1 MTLQNKMK
9 AEQSSKDIFDQAKTY
24 ALDYSD
30 AIATRSVF
38 PSEESI
44 EGLSVFDEDMPTA
57 IGNASHILDQLHNYG
72 APASTAQTGGRYF
85 GFVTGGALPVGL
97 ATRWITDFWDQNSGL
112 YLMSPISSTLETVT
126 ERWLRGLFGLP
137 DNVVA
142 SFLSGTSMAIFC
154 GLAAARHRIYSNQGW
169 DFTRQGHRGAPA
181 IRIVAGSSAHGA
193 VIKAV
198 ALLGFGLDHIE
209 WVTCDEQG
217 RLILDDLPTLDSS
230 TIVLLQAGNVNT
242 GSFDPIDQVCRRANE
257 AGSWVHI
264 DGAFGLWA
272 GATSQLKSLT
282 KGMEKAQSWSVDGH
296 KTLNTPYDNGIL
308 LCADQEALVAALQA
322 SGSYL
327 AYSEHRDGM
336 LYTPE
341 MSRRARVIEL
351 WATLK
356 YLGSEGVDELVFGL
370 HERAV
375 QFATELKEQRFDVIN
390 DVVFNQVLIGFDRD
404 DSYTLGIVNH
414 IQNSGDCWVGT
425 SVWNGKKVIRISVC
439 SWATT
444 ENDVTRSVKA
454 FRAAR
459 TAMDD

>member
-57 IGNASHILDQLHNYG
+57 SGNASHILNQLDHYG

-85 GFVTGGALPVGL
+85 GFVTGGALPVAL
-97 ATRWITDFWDQNSGL
+97 ATRWVTDFWDQNSGL

-126 ERWLRGLFGLP
+126 ERWLRELFGLP
-137 DNVVA
+137 NNVVA

-193 VIKAV
+193 VIKTV

-209 WVTCDEQG
+209 WVACDPQG
-217 RLILDDLPTLDSS
+217 RLISDDLPALDSS
-230 TIVLLQAGNVNT
+230 TIILLQAGNVNT

-296 KTLNTPYDNGIL
+296 KTLNIPYDNGIL

-327 AYSEHRDGM
+327 AYSDRRDGM

-356 YLGSEGVDELVFGL
+356 YLGFEGVDELVFGL
-370 HERAV
+370 HKRAV

-404 DSYTLGIVNH
+404 DSYTQGIVDH

-425 SVWNGKKVIRISVC
+425 SLWNGKKVIRISVC

-444 ENDVTRSVKA
+444 ANDVTRSVEA

-459 TAMDD
+459 TAMDG

>member
-30 AIATRSVF
+30 AVATRSVF

-209 WVTCDEQG
+209 WVACDEQG

-242 GSFDPIDQVCRRANE
+242 GSFDPIDQVCQLAND
-257 AGSWVHI
+257 AGAWVHI

-272 GATSQLKSLT
+272 GATSGLKYLT
-282 KGMEKAQSWSVDGH
+282 SGMEKAQSWSVDGH

-356 YLGSEGVDELVFGL
+356 YLGTQGVDELVLGL
-370 HERAV
+370 HQRAV
-375 QFATELKEQRFDVIN
+375 QFAKELIEQDFWVIN
-390 DVVFNQVLIGFDRD
+390 DVVFNQVLVGFDRD
-404 DSYTLGIVNH
+404 DRYTLDIVEH
-414 IQNSGDCWVGT
+414 IQKSGECWVGT
-425 SVWNGKKVIRISVC
+425 SMWDDAKVIRISVC

-444 ENDVTRSVKA
+444 EEDVSRSARA
-454 FRAAR
+454 FIAAR
-459 TAMDD
+459 TAVGN

>member
-44 EGLSVFDEDMPTA
+44 KGLSVFDEDMPAA

-137 DNVVA
+137 NNVVA

-169 DFTRQGHRGAPA
+169 DFTRQGHRGALA

-217 RLILDDLPTLDSS
+217 RLILDDLPILDTS

-282 KGMEKAQSWSVDGH
+282 TGMEKAQSWSVDGH

-356 YLGSEGVDELVFGL
+356 YLGSEGIDELVFGL

-375 QFATELKEQRFDVIN
+375 QFATELREQRFDVIN

>member
-85 GFVTGGALPVGL
+85 GFVTGGALPVAL

-217 RLILDDLPTLDSS
+217 RLILDDLPTVDSS

-356 YLGSEGVDELVFGL
+356 YLGSEGVDE
-370 HERAV
+370 
-375 QFATELKEQRFDVIN
+375 
-390 DVVFNQVLIGFDRD
+390 
-404 DSYTLGIVNH
+404 
-414 IQNSGDCWVGT
+414 
-425 SVWNGKKVIRISVC
+425 
-439 SWATT
+439 
-444 ENDVTRSVKA
+444 
-454 FRAAR
+454 
-459 TAMDD
+459 

>member
-137 DNVVA
+137 NNVVA

-217 RLILDDLPTLDSS
+217 RLILDDLPTVDSS

-257 AGSWVHI
+257 AGSCVHI
-264 DGAFGLWA
+264 DGAFALSA
-272 GATSQLKSLT
+272 GATSQLTSLT
-282 KGMEKAQSWSVDGH
+282 NGLEKAQSWSVDGH

>member
-1 MTLQNKMK
+1 MVR
-9 AEQSSKDIFDQAKTY
+9 
-24 ALDYSD
+24 AL
-30 AIATRSVF
+30 
-38 PSEESI
+38 
-44 EGLSVFDEDMPTA
+44 
-57 IGNASHILDQLHNYG
+57 
-72 APASTAQTGGRYF
+72 
-85 GFVTGGALPVGL
+85 
-97 ATRWITDFWDQNSGL
+97 
-112 YLMSPISSTLETVT
+112 
-126 ERWLRGLFGLP
+126 
-137 DNVVA
+137 
-142 SFLSGTSMAIFC
+142 
-154 GLAAARHRIYSNQGW
+154 
-169 DFTRQGHRGAPA
+169 
-181 IRIVAGSSAHGA
+181 HGA

-242 GSFDPIDQVCRRANE
+242 GSFDPIDQVCHRANE

-282 KGMEKAQSWSVDGH
+282 KGIEKAQSWSVDGH

-356 YLGSEGVDELVFGL
+356 YLGTQGVDELVLGL
-370 HERAV
+370 HQRAV
-375 QFATELKEQRFDVIN
+375 QFAKELIEQDFWVIN
-390 DVVFNQVLIGFDRD
+390 DVVFNQVLVGFDRD
-404 DSYTLGIVNH
+404 DRYNRKLFKRVSR
-414 IQNSGDCWVGT
+414 GT
-425 SVWNGKKVIRISVC
+425 YNLS
-439 SWATT
+439 
-444 ENDVTRSVKA
+444 EDLE
-454 FRAAR
+454 
-459 TAMDD
+459 MEYL

>member
-30 AIATRSVF
+30 AIAARSVF
-38 PSEESI
+38 PTAESI

-85 GFVTGGALPVGL
+85 GFVTGGALPVAL

-137 DNVVA
+137 NNVVA

-217 RLILDDLPTLDSS
+217 RLILDDLPTLDTS

-282 KGMEKAQSWSVDGH
+282 KGMGKAQSWSVDGH

-356 YLGSEGVDELVFGL
+356 YLGSDGVDELVFGL
-370 HERAV
+370 HQRAV
-375 QFATELKEQRFDVIN
+375 QFATELKQQRFDVIN

-404 DSYTLGIVNH
+404 DSYTQGIVNH

-444 ENDVTRSVKA
+444 ADDVTRSVKA
-454 FRAAR
+454 FRVAR
-459 TAMDD
+459 TSMDD

>member
-57 IGNASHILDQLHNYG
+57 NGNASHILDQLHNYG

-126 ERWLRGLFGLP
+126 ERWLRGLFGLS

-169 DFTRQGHRGAPA
+169 DFTRQGHRDAPP

-209 WVTCDEQG
+209 WVTCYEQG
-217 RLILDDLPTLDSS
+217 RLILDDLPTLDTS

-257 AGSWVHI
+257 AGAWVHI

-322 SGSYL
+322 NGSYL

>member
-356 YLGSEGVDELVFGL
+356 YLGTQGVDELVLGL
-370 HERAV
+370 HQRAV
-375 QFATELKEQRFDVIN
+375 QFAKELIEQDFWVIN
-390 DVVFNQVLIGFDRD
+390 DVVFNQVLVGFDRD
-404 DSYTLGIVNH
+404 DRYTLDIVEH
-414 IQNSGDCWVGT
+414 IQKSGECWVGT
-425 SVWNGKKVIRISVC
+425 SMWDDAKVIRISVC

-444 ENDVTRSVKA
+444 EEDVSRSARA
-454 FRAAR
+454 FIAAR
-459 TAMDD
+459 TAVGN

>member
-1 MTLQNKMK
+1 MTLQDKMK
-9 AEQSSKDIFDQAKTY
+9 AEQSSKEIFDQAKTY

-44 EGLSVFDEDMPTA
+44 EGLSIFDEDMPTA
-57 IGNASHILDQLHNYG
+57 NGNARHILDQLHNYG

-126 ERWLRGLFGLP
+126 ERWLRGLFGLSG
-137 DNVVA
+137 NVVA

-217 RLILDDLPTLDSS
+217 RLILDDLPILDTS

-272 GATSQLKSLT
+272 GATSQLKALT

-404 DSYTLGIVNH
+404 DSYTMAIVNH

-444 ENDVTRSVKA
+444 KNDVTRSVKA

>member
-1 MTLQNKMK
+1 MTLRNKMK
-9 AEQSSKDIFDQAKTY
+9 AEQSAKHIFDQAKTY
-24 ALDYSD
+24 ALAYADG
-30 AIATRSVF
+30 IEERPVF
-38 PSEESI
+38 PSEDAI
-44 EGLSVFDEDMPTA
+44 QGLSFFDEDMPTA
-57 IGNASHILDQLHNYG
+57 SGDASNILEQLHRYG
-72 APASTAQTGGRYF
+72 SPASTAQTGGRYF
-85 GFVTGGALPVGL
+85 GFVTGGALPVAL
-97 ATRWITDFWDQNSGL
+97 ATKWITDFWDQNSGL
-112 YLMSPISSTLETVT
+112 YLMSPIASRLEAVT
-126 ERWLRGLFGLP
+126 ERWLRGLFSLP

-154 GLAAARHRIYSNQGW
+154 GLAAARHRIYNNQGW
-169 DFTRQGHRGAPA
+169 DFTLQGHRGAPA
-181 IRIVAGSSAHGA
+181 IRIVASDASHGA

-209 WVTCDEQG
+209 WVASDDQG
-217 RLILDDLPTLDSS
+217 RLILDDLPTLDGS

-242 GSFDPIDQVCRRANE
+242 GSFDPIDEVCNLANDVG
-257 AGSWVHI
+257 AWVHI

-272 GATSQLKSLT
+272 GATSQLNSLT

-356 YLGSEGVDELVFGL
+356 YLGSEGVDELVAGL
-370 HERAV
+370 HDRAV
-375 QFATELKEQRFDVIN
+375 QFGNELQDQGFTIIN

-404 DSYTLGIVNH
+404 DSYTLEIVDH
-414 IQNSGDCWVGT
+414 IQKSGECWLGT

-444 ENDVTRSVKA
+444 EQDVTRSVNA
-454 FRAAR
+454 FTAAR
-459 TAMDD
+459 LAMES